1 MRLGR
6 KPKKIDGLRQAVYV
20 RRYADVP
27 LLMKVNRMKH
37 VLILLFTLAL
47 NSIAALAQD
56 KQIIGPDT
64 IIVSSD
70 TVQLRALVWYPKQ
83 NGPFPAIF
91 FSHGRSIT
99 LEERIKKTSQV
110 KILGELFAR
119 HGYLFFALF
128 RRGEGLSLDQGIQIS
143 QLLERERTE
152 KGPKAAD
159 QLQVHLLES
168 RELSDALAGLAKLKS
183 ISTVDPNRIG
193 VVGHSFGGSLSLLLA
208 SRDTTL
214 KGVTNFAG
222 AAGSW
227 NLLDL
232 QRTLVN
238 AVERLNA
245 AVFFVFAANDY
256 SVEPGNILNAKMG
269 AKGKI
274 HQLKIF
280 PSFGTSAAEGHNI
293 IYDAI
298 DHWESDV
305 FTFLDKYVKR

>member
-1 MRLGR
+1 
-6 KPKKIDGLRQAVYV
+6 
-20 RRYADVP
+20 
-27 LLMKVNRMKH
+27 MKR

-47 NSIAALAQD
+47 NSIPVFAQD
-56 KQIIGPDT
+56 IEIVGPDT
-64 IIVSSD
+64 VIVSSD
-70 TVQLRALVWYPKQ
+70 TVQLRALVWHPKQ

-110 KILGELFAR
+110 KILGDLFAR

-128 RRGEGLSLDQGIQIS
+128 RRGEGLSFDQGIQITP
-143 QLLERERTE
+143 LLEGERTA
-152 KGPKAAD
+152 KGPEAAD

-168 RELSDALAGLAKLKS
+168 RELTDALAGLAKLKA
-183 ISTVDPNRIG
+183 ISNVDPNRIG

-208 SRDTTL
+208 SRDKTL
-214 KGVTNFAG
+214 KGAVNFAG

-227 NLLDL
+227 KLLDL
-232 QRTLVN
+232 QRALID
-238 AVERLNA
+238 AVERLNT
-245 AVFFVFAANDY
+245 AVFFAFAANDY
-256 SVEPGNILNAKMG
+256 SVEPGNILNAKM
-269 AKGKI
+269 AAQGKI

-298 DHWESDV
+298 DQWESDV
-305 FTFLDKYVKR
+305 FAFLDKYVKR

>member
-1 MRLGR
+1 
-6 KPKKIDGLRQAVYV
+6 
-20 RRYADVP
+20 
-27 LLMKVNRMKH
+27 MKVNRMKR

-47 NSIAALAQD
+47 NSIAVLAQD
-56 KQIIGPDT
+56 KEIVGPDT
-64 IIVSSD
+64 VIVSSD
-70 TVQLRALVWYPKQ
+70 TVQLRALVWRPKQ

-99 LEERIKKTSQV
+99 LEERIKKTSQIN
-110 KILGELFAR
+110 ILGELFAR

-128 RRGEGLSLDQGIQIS
+128 RRGEGLSLDQGIQIT
-143 QLLERERTE
+143 QLLERERTA
-152 KGPKAAD
+152 KGPEAAD

-168 RELSDALAGLAKLKS
+168 RELPDALAGLAKLKS

-214 KGVTNFAG
+214 KAAANFAG

-227 NLLDL
+227 KLLDL
-232 QRTLVN
+232 QRALID
-238 AVERLNA
+238 AVERLNT
-245 AVFFVFAANDY
+245 AVFFAFAANDY
-256 SVEPGNILNAKMG
+256 SVEPGKILNGKM
-269 AKGKI
+269 AAQGKI

-298 DHWESDV
+298 DQWESDV
-305 FTFLDKYVKR
+305 FAFLDKYVKR